1 MEYLLDG
8 MTSPVTFTRWLRFA
22 CKTDDEGN
30 STAPFR
36 YLWLKVSMEISW
48 NSDPD
53 GIKTITA
60 KESDAPV
67 YNLRGQRVDN
77 NYKGI
82 VIKNGKKHLKR

>member
-1 MEYLLDG
+1 
-8 MTSPVTFTRWLRFA
+8 
-22 CKTDDEGN
+22 
-30 STAPFR
+30 
-36 YLWLKVSMEISW
+36 MEISW